1 MRIHHSY
8 DKKAEPYPRFA
19 KKKSCLPENFV
30 AHPDPHS
37 HGDSRRDGGGRAGS
51 VAAGGGLSLRG
62 GACASYHPCSSRL
75 SLNNLDC
82 K

>member
-1 MRIHHSY
+1 MI
-8 DKKAEPYPRFA
+8 KKQSLIQGLR

-62 GACASYHPCSSRL
+62 GSCASYHPCSSRL